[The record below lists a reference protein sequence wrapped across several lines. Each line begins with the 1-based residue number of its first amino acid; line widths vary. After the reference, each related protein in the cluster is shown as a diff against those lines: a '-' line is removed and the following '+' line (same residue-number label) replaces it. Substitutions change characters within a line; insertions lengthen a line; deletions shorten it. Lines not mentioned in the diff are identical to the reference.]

1 MELIERY
8 VHEVAR
14 NLPRRIRDDVRAELR
29 SLLTD
34 ALEERAA
41 AAGRAA
47 DDEMVEQVLREFGK
61 PDEVALR
68 YQPAPQW
75 LIGPELFP
83 AYLFTARIVALVIAI
98 VLGVFLGLGLL
109 TDSARLPEF
118 LRWKGVV
125 SVLWEYARLV
135 FVNLAIVTLVFAVL
149 ERTGAIRRGGK
160 AKEEWNPRDLP
171 KVEDPDRA
179 RVGELVFGVYGIV
192 ILFIVFNFYPEWF
205 GLVFYTGDKLT
216 AISYLDM
223 GLKIPAALMNA
234 WWVFALALN
243 VAVLRM
249 GRWTAEAR
257 WVEFAL
263 GLFGAL
269 ILFLVL
275 TESTVAVETMESLVS
290 RGSAESEAMRT
301 ALERGL
307 PWIARLFRTILMAM
321 LAVTLVTAGVRLYRL
336 LTRYYGAQ
344 VALL

>member
-14 NLPRRIRDDVRAELR
+14 HLPRRMRDDVRAELR

-41 AAGRAA
+41 AAGRAS
-47 DDEMVEQVLREFGK
+47 DDALVEQVLREFGK

-68 YQPAPQW
+68 YRSGPQW

-83 AYLFTARIVALVIAI
+83 AFLFTARVVALVIAI
-98 VLGVFLGLGLL
+98 VMGIFLGLGLL
-109 TDSARLPEF
+109 TDSSRLPDF
-118 LRWKGVV
+118 LRWKGLL
-125 SVLWEYARLV
+125 SVLWQYARLV
-135 FVNLAIVTLVFAVL
+135 FVNVAIVTLVFAVL
-149 ERTGAIRRGGK
+149 ERTGAASRTGK
-160 AKEEWNPRDLP
+160 TREEWNPRDLP

-179 RVGELVFGVYGIV
+179 KVGELVFSVYV
-192 ILFIVFNFYPEWF
+192 TAILFVVFNFYPEWF
-205 GLVFYTGDKLT
+205 GLVFFTGDKVV
-216 AISYLDM
+216 AISYLDL
-223 GLKIPAALMNA
+223 GLKIPAALLNA

-243 VAVLRM
+243 VAVLRI
-249 GRWTAEAR
+249 GRWTPEAR

-275 TESTVAVETMESLVS
+275 TESAVTPETMESLVS
-290 RGSAESEAMRT
+290 GGSAGSEAMRT

-307 PWIARLFRTILMAM
+307 PWIARPLRTILTAI
-321 LAVTLVTAGVRLYRL
+321 LVVTLVTSGIRLYRL
-336 LTRYYGAQ
+336 LTRYRGAPI
-344 VALL
+344 ALL